1 MVTNKTHIA
10 VSLDLGTSIPSSV
23 RAADASNLVLKIRH
37 ENELEK
43 VRAQNQ
49 QLVEFRSQ
57 VEATQAASEKLKVQ
71 QVQQL
76 VEFRSQ
82 VETTQAAS
90 EKLKFNDRRFGSY
103 KTWQSFRILS

>member
-1 MVTNKTHIA
+1 M
-10 VSLDLGTSIPSSV
+10 
-23 RAADASNLVLKIRH
+23 
-37 ENELEK
+37 
-43 VRAQNQ
+43 
-49 QLVEFRSQ
+49 
-57 VEATQAASEKLKVQ
+57 EKLKVQ

-82 VETTQAAS
+82 VETTQAAM

>member
-57 VEATQAASEKLKVQ
+57 VE
-71 QVQQL
+71 
-76 VEFRSQ
+76 
-82 VETTQAAS
+82 TTQAAS